1 VTRTI
6 LAAATGL
13 FAAVVLFVPA
23 AEACISCN
31 YTPEVVHSPAKPQ
44 AKRAPK
50 ARDATANKARPAKNK
65 KRIVKTPTQ
74 AQPAP
79 TEEAAAPKAAEPT
92 TEPAPETVQV
102 DTPAQVAP
110 SGSATAALN
119 QQAARAAEPE
129 PEAEVGCKRYSA
141 QAGTTVTVPC
151 D

>member
-1 VTRTI
+1 MTRTV
-6 LAAATGL
+6 LAAATAL
-13 FAAVVLFVPA
+13 FAALTLLIPA

-50 ARDATANKARPAKNK
+50 ARDATADRARPAK
-65 KRIVKTPTQ
+65 KRIAKTPRP
-74 AQPAP
+74 AQPPP
-79 TEEAAAPKAAEPT
+79 TEEAEAPEAAEST
-92 TEPAPETVQV
+92 QETVQV
-102 DTPAQVAP
+102 DTQAEVAP
-110 SGSATAALN
+110 SSSATAALN
-119 QQAARAAEPE
+119 QQGVRAAEPE

>member
-6 LAAATGL
+6 LAAAAGL
-13 FAAVVLFVPA
+13 FAAVTLLIPA

-31 YTPEVVHSPAKPQ
+31 YTPEVLHSPATKPQ
-44 AKRAPK
+44 AKRPPK
-50 ARDATANKARPAKNK
+50 ARDATADKARPTK
-65 KRIVKTPTQ
+65 KRIAKTPRP

-79 TEEAAAPKAAEPT
+79 TEEAEASKAAEPP
-92 TEPAPETVQV
+92 TESTQETVQV
-102 DTPAQVAP
+102 DTPTEVAP
-110 SGSATAALN
+110 SGSATTALN

-151 D
+151 N

>member
-1 VTRTI
+1 MTRTI
-6 LAAATGL
+6 LAAATAV
-13 FAAVVLFVPA
+13 FAAATLFIPA

-31 YTPEVVHSPAKPQ
+31 YTPEVIKSPTKPQ

-50 ARDATANKARPAKNK
+50 ARDATADKARPAK
-65 KRIVKTPTQ
+65 KRIAKTPR
-74 AQPAP
+74 PAPPALSKEAEAPKAVEP
-79 TEEAAAPKAAEPT
+79 TEETA
-92 TEPAPETVQV
+92 QV
-102 DTPAQVAP
+102 DAPAEVAP
-110 SGSATAALN
+110 SGSATTALN

>member
-44 AKRAPK
+44 AKRPPK
-50 ARDATANKARPAKNK
+50 ARDATADKARPAK
-65 KRIVKTPTQ
+65 KRIAKTPR
-74 AQPAP
+74 PAP
-79 TEEAAAPKAAEPT
+79 PAPSKEAEAPKAVESTEETAQVEPPAE
-92 TEPAPETVQV
+92 
-102 DTPAQVAP
+102 VAP

-119 QQAARAAEPE
+119 QQAVRAAEPE

>member
-1 VTRTI
+1 MTRTI
-6 LAAATGL
+6 LAAAAAL
-13 FAAVVLFVPA
+13 FAAAVIFVPA

-44 AKRAPK
+44 AKRPPK
-50 ARDATANKARPAKNK
+50 ARDATADKARPAK
-65 KRIVKTPTQ
+65 KRIAKTPPP

-79 TEEAAAPKAAEPT
+79 TEEAEAPKAAEPT
-92 TEPAPETVQV
+92 QETVHV
-102 DTPAQVAP
+102 DTPAEVAP

>member
-1 VTRTI
+1 VTRTV
-6 LAAATGL
+6 LAAATAVFASVTL
-13 FAAVVLFVPA
+13 FIPA

-31 YTPEVVHSPAKPQ
+31 YTPEVLHSPAKPQ

-50 ARDATANKARPAKNK
+50 ARDATADKARPAK
-65 KRIVKTPTQ
+65 KRIAKTPRP

-79 TEEAAAPKAAEPT
+79 NKEAEASKAVEPTEESA
-92 TEPAPETVQV
+92 QV
-102 DTPAQVAP
+102 DTPAEVAP

-119 QQAARAAEPE
+119 HQAARAAEPE
-129 PEAEVGCKRYSA
+129 AEPEVGCKRYSA